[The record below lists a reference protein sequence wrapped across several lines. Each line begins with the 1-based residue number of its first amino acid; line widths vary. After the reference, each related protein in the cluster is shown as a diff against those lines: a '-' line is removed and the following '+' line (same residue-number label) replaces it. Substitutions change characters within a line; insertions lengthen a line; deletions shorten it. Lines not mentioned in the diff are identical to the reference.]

1 LRTRP
6 YQRSQKPVPPG
17 LKKIHAMAFSIII
30 SARELLGRHSC
41 GGRPVAAR
49 LASDTL
55 CDMKRRGSRNG
66 EARSGPLVPQSASRH
81 HCRAGINGRR
91 EPALVVRRSRRSSYR
106 QQEVLKTSLDDKNRD
121 ILHWGWISV
130 PRFKVKFSPINGNIL
145 ATTHGSDVPN
155 PGDRKSV
162 G

>member
-1 LRTRP
+1 MHIRRGGGRILRTRP

-17 LKKIHAMAFSIII
+17 LKKIHAMAFSTII

-91 EPALVVRRSRRSSYR
+91 EPALVVRRSRRIPTGSKRSSKR
-106 QQEVLKTSLDDKNRD
+106 AWMTKTGTFCTGAGFQFR
-121 ILHWGWISV
+121 G
-130 PRFKVKFSPINGNIL
+130 PRFKVKFSPMCCSL
-145 ATTHGSDVPN
+145 SPE
-155 PGDRKSV
+155 SC
-162 G
+162 

>member
-1 LRTRP
+1 MHIRRGGGRILRTRP

-17 LKKIHAMAFSIII
+17 LKKIHAMAFSTII

-121 ILHWGWISV
+121 ILHWG
-130 PRFKVKFSPINGNIL
+130 
-145 ATTHGSDVPN
+145 
-155 PGDRKSV
+155 
-162 G
+162 

>member
-1 LRTRP
+1 MHIRGGGGRILRTRP

-17 LKKIHAMAFSIII
+17 LKKIHAMGFSTIL
-30 SARELLGRHSC
+30 SARELLGRPSC

-91 EPALVVRRSRRSSYR
+91 EPALVVRRSRSEFLQVARDP
-106 QQEVLKTSLDDKNRD
+106 ENEMDDKTRD
-121 ILHWGWISV
+121 IYL
-130 PRFKVKFSPINGNIL
+130 RAEFQFR
-145 ATTHGSDVPN
+145 GS
-155 PGDRKSV
+155 KSNFRPWCAV
-162 G
+162 CL